1 MIPSVLD
8 SLRRWPDVESPELV
22 AVDAAD
28 RLLLDEAAPLLDA
41 PGLAASDVVVV
52 GDDFGAITLGALTR
66 HDLARVRVHQ
76 DPLSG
81 ELALAAN
88 AAAVGVDPGRF
99 TSHDVLDP
107 SVVAGA
113 SVVLLK
119 LPRSLEALDATARL
133 VARHARPDVVVVA
146 GGRVKHMTRSMNEVL
161 GHSFEDVRAS
171 LGRQK
176 ARVLT
181 ASRPRPDVPEAA
193 ARRVRDEDTG
203 LWVCAVGGAF
213 AGAGTDIG
221 TRVLLDH
228 LDAVVGSGP
237 PPRTVVDLGCGTGL
251 LAVAAAR
258 AVPGAR
264 VVATDQS
271 ADAVASARLTAA
283 ANGLAD
289 RVEVARDDAG
299 STIPAGSV
307 DLVLLNPPFHVGGA
321 VHTAIASKM
330 FAAAARV
337 LAPGGALVTVWNS
350 HLFHRGELERV
361 VGPTRQV
368 ARTPKF
374 TLTHSTR
381 S

>member
-1 MIPSVLD
+1 VIPLD
-8 SLRRWPDVESPELV
+8 ALRRWPDVEAPELV

-28 RLLLDEAAPLLDA
+28 RLVLELAAPALA
-41 PGLAASDVVVV
+41 VPGAEVVVV
-52 GDDFGAITLGALTR
+52 GDDYGALTLGAIAR

-76 DPLSG
+76 DLLSG

-88 AAAVGVDPGRF
+88 ATAVGVDPGRF
-99 TSHDVLDP
+99 ASHPAPGAGL
-107 SVVAGA
+107 VAGA
-113 SVVLLK
+113 TVVLLK

-133 VARHARPDVVVVA
+133 VARHAGPDVLVVA
-146 GGRVKHMTRSMNEVL
+146 GGRVKHMTRAMNDVL
-161 GHSFEDVRAS
+161 GRSFGEVRAS

-181 ASRPRPDVPEAA
+181 ASHPRAGVAGPA
-193 ARRVRDEDTG
+193 ARRVRHEDTG

-213 AGAGTDIG
+213 AGTGTDIG

-228 LDAVVGSGP
+228 LDAVVGAGP
-237 PPRTVVDLGCGTGL
+237 SPRAVVDLGCGTGV

-258 AVPGAR
+258 ALPGAR

-271 ADAVASARLTAA
+271 ADAVASAGLTVA
-283 ANGLAD
+283 ANGVAD
-289 RVEVARDDAG
+289 RVAVTRDDAG
-299 STIPAGSV
+299 SLLPAGSV
-307 DLVLLNPPFHVGGA
+307 DLVLLNPPFHVGGT

-330 FAAAARV
+330 FRAAARV
-337 LAPGGALVTVWNS
+337 LHPGGVLLTVWNS
-350 HLFHRGELERV
+350 HLTYRGELERV

-374 TLTHSTR
+374 TLTLSTR
-381 S
+381 R